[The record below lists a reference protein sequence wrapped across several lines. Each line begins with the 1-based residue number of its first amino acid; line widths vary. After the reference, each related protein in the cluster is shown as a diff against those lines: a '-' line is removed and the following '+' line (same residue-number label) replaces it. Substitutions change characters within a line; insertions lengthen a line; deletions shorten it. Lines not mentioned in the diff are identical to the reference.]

1 MLIHCRKGSPVSQ
14 HIRSTRFAQET
25 VFPSIRQYSQR
36 VCPKIGNS
44 PKKLITDLQGIM
56 AKKPAWLLQQSA
68 VIPFRTKD
76 GITEVIL
83 VTSSSNKN
91 WVLPKGRIEK
101 LMSPEK
107 SAAKEAFEEAGVI
120 GDVSKNVF
128 AEYKYNKKG
137 NTCRVSVYPLEVAI
151 ILVQWDEMDK
161 RDRRVLEVGA
171 AIQLIKKEQK
181 GILRK
186 FQKMIDPLR

>member
-1 MLIHCRKGSPVSQ
+1 
-14 HIRSTRFAQET
+14 
-25 VFPSIRQYSQR
+25 
-36 VCPKIGNS
+36 
-44 PKKLITDLQGIM
+44 M
-56 AKKPAWLLQQSA
+56 AKKQVWLLKQSA

-76 GITEVIL
+76 GILEVIL
-83 VTSSSNKN
+83 VTSSSNKS
-91 WVLPKGRIEK
+91 WVIPKGRIEK

-128 AEYKYNKKG
+128 AEYHYNKKG
-137 NTCRVSVYPLEVAI
+137 NKCRVSVYPLEVSK

-161 RDRRVLEVGA
+161 RERRVLEVGA

-181 GILRK
+181 EILRK
-186 FQKMIDPLR
+186 FQKMINLSSGYQTIA

>member
-1 MLIHCRKGSPVSQ
+1 
-14 HIRSTRFAQET
+14 
-25 VFPSIRQYSQR
+25 
-36 VCPKIGNS
+36 
-44 PKKLITDLQGIM
+44 M
-56 AKKPAWLLQQSA
+56 AKKHVWLFRQSA
-68 VIPFRTKD
+68 VVPFRTKD
-76 GITEVIL
+76 GVTEVVL

-91 WVLPKGRIEK
+91 WVIPKGRIEK

-128 AEYKYNKKG
+128 AEYVYSKRGNK
-137 NTCRVSVYPLEVAI
+137 CRVSVYPLEVSK
-151 ILVQWDEMDK
+151 ILVEWDEMDK
-161 RDRRVLEVGA
+161 RDRRILEVGA

-186 FQKMIDPLR
+186 FQKIINLSLG

>member
-1 MLIHCRKGSPVSQ
+1 
-14 HIRSTRFAQET
+14 
-25 VFPSIRQYSQR
+25 
-36 VCPKIGNS
+36 
-44 PKKLITDLQGIM
+44 M
-56 AKKPAWLLQQSA
+56 AKKHVWLFKQSA
-68 VIPFRTKD
+68 VVPFRTKD
-76 GITEVIL
+76 GVTEVVL

-128 AEYKYNKKG
+128 AEYIYRKRG
-137 NTCRVSVYPLEVAI
+137 NICRVSVYPLEVSK
-151 ILVQWDEMDK
+151 ILVEWDEMDK
-161 RDRRVLEVGA
+161 RDRRIVEVGA

-186 FQKMIDPLR
+186 FQKIINLSLG

>member
-1 MLIHCRKGSPVSQ
+1 M
-14 HIRSTRFAQET
+14 
-25 VFPSIRQYSQR
+25 
-36 VCPKIGNS
+36 
-44 PKKLITDLQGIM
+44 
-56 AKKPAWLLQQSA
+56 
-68 VIPFRTKD
+68 
-76 GITEVIL
+76 

-91 WVLPKGRIEK
+91 WVIPKGRIEK

-120 GDVSKNVF
+120 GDVSDNVF
-128 AEYKYNKKG
+128 AKYNYNKRG
-137 NTCRVSVYPLEVAI
+137 NKCRVSVYPLEVSK

-186 FQKMIDPLR
+186 FQKMIDLSLGCQLIE

>member
-1 MLIHCRKGSPVSQ
+1 
-14 HIRSTRFAQET
+14 
-25 VFPSIRQYSQR
+25 
-36 VCPKIGNS
+36 
-44 PKKLITDLQGIM
+44 M
-56 AKKPAWLLQQSA
+56 AKKPGWLLKRSA
-68 VIPFRTKD
+68 VIPCRTKD

-120 GDVSKNVF
+120 GDVSNNVF
-128 AEYKYNKKG
+128 AEYKYNKGG
-137 NTCRVSVYPLEVAI
+137 NKCRVSVYPLEVAI

-171 AIQLIKKEQK
+171 AIQLIKKEQR